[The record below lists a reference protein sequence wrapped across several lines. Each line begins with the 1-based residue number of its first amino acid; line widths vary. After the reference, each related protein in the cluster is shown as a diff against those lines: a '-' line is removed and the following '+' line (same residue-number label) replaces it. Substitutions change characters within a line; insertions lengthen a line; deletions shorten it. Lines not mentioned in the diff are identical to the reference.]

1 MVQFKIRFLARI
13 KLARF
18 RANSSNENYLF
29 VALVISMKVREKDE
43 REGKREELLSEFPS
57 RNRILTG
64 NRPTPSKAIVEK
76 EIGGKI
82 GRNATCY
89 LGRATEMA
97 TN

>member
-1 MVQFKIRFLARI
+1 MVQFKIRFLAGI

-18 RANSSNENYLF
+18 RANSSSENYLF

-43 REGKREELLSEFPS
+43 REREGKRKEREFPS

>member
-1 MVQFKIRFLARI
+1 
-13 KLARF
+13 
-18 RANSSNENYLF
+18 
-29 VALVISMKVREKDE
+29 MKVREKDE
-43 REGKREELLSEFPS
+43 REREGKREEHEFPS

-82 GRNATCY
+82 ERNATCY

>member
-1 MVQFKIRFLARI
+1 MVQFKIRFLVRI

-18 RANSSNENYLF
+18 RANSSSENYLF

-43 REGKREELLSEFPS
+43 REGKREEGEFPS

>member
-1 MVQFKIRFLARI
+1 
-13 KLARF
+13 
-18 RANSSNENYLF
+18 
-29 VALVISMKVREKDE
+29 MKVREKDE
-43 REGKREELLSEFPS
+43 REGKREERELPS

>member
-1 MVQFKIRFLARI
+1 MVRFKIRFLARI

-18 RANSSNENYLF
+18 RANSSSENYLF

-43 REGKREELLSEFPS
+43 REGKREERELPS